1 MTTTTTE
8 AMIPAASSAP
18 ANAASDA
25 KGALLARLLGVLD
38 REGLAY
44 CLLHGYDEYPN
55 RVSGDVDMLM
65 PREMLPRGLAE
76 LLRTRQQ
83 QIGARIVQWFADR
96 QHFIVLQ
103 AEDGANPPTLLQLHV
118 SADYEVENRLIYSG
132 DLILRTRR
140 RHPQKGFW
148 IPAAHVEF
156 ACVLANR
163 VAKGAIEDRHAAKLA
178 ELWTPNPQKCGDEVY
193 RFFERGASIPIVEAG
208 RSGDFTMLRPIIADL
223 RRDFLKMSILR
234 QPLSFVSR
242 WLGSQIRRVGRWAM
256 PRSGMHVVFLGPD
269 GVGKTTVLDGVREQV
284 APAFLATKYQTF
296 ARGLINNKPKASPHA
311 LPPRSLPAS
320 IVKAGWWLQCY
331 TAGYYASIYPTKA
344 RGGLAIN
351 HRYMLDAIVD
361 PKRYRY
367 SGPPDL
373 LRWIWRVC
381 PKPDMLLFLDAPP
394 EVIQQRKSELP
405 AEEVTRMRDAYRA
418 LAAEQTNAR
427 VIDTTQP
434 IDATI
439 AEVTKAILDFSAAR
453 CARRFR

>member
-1 MTTTTTE
+1 MTATSTE
-8 AMIPAASSAP
+8 AMVPTASSP
-18 ANAASDA
+18 VDISSDA
-25 KGALLARLLGVLD
+25 KGALLARVLDVLD

-55 RVSGDVDMLM
+55 RVESDVDMLM

-76 LLRTRQQ
+76 LLRARQQ

-103 AEDGANPPTLLQLHV
+103 ADDGANPPTLLQLHV
-118 SADYEVENRLIYSG
+118 SPDYEVNNRLVYSG
-132 DLILRTRR
+132 DQILRTRR
-140 RHPQKGFW
+140 RHPQRGFW
-148 IPAAHVEF
+148 IPAPHVEF

-163 VAKGAIEDRHAAKLA
+163 VVKMSIEDRHAAKLA
-178 ELWTPNPQKCGDEVY
+178 ELWTPNPQKCGDEVF
-193 RFFERGASIPIVEAG
+193 RFFERAASVPIVEAG
-208 RSGDFTMLRPIIADL
+208 RSGDFTTLRPMLADL
-223 RRDFLKMSILR
+223 RWEFLKMTILR
-234 QPLSFVSR
+234 QPLSFISR
-242 WLGSQIRRVGRWAM
+242 WLGAQMRRVGRWMM

-269 GVGKTTVLDGVREQV
+269 GVGKTTVIDGVREQV
-284 APAFLATKYQTF
+284 APAFLSMKYQTF

-320 IVKAGWWLQCY
+320 IIKAAWWLLCY
-331 TAGYYASIYPTKA
+331 TAGYFASIYPTKA

-351 HRYMLDAIVD
+351 HRYMADAIVD

-381 PKPDMLLFLDAPP
+381 PKPDMMLFLDAPP
-394 EVIQQRKSELP
+394 EVIQQRKTELP
-405 AEEVTRMRDAYRA
+405 AEDVTRMRDAYRA
-418 LAAEQTNAR
+418 LAAEQNNAR

-439 AEVTKAILDFSAAR
+439 AQVTNTILDFSAAR